1 MRGKSGRD
9 GHPGVGLSQAAV
21 VRRCAMSIDEPG
33 APHPITAAYYYRVK
47 WGHHEEWLDLFR
59 RNHWPI
65 LHEQLR
71 EGRFTDVRLYEPRY
85 HGDGR
90 ADWDV
95 MVTITYRDWAAL
107 EAHSEA
113 ELKLRLYPDQVRF
126 QSEEARRFELLD
138 AHWDVPL
145 AELELPSA

>member
-1 MRGKSGRD
+1 MNTPS
-9 GHPGVGLSQAAV
+9 AA
-21 VRRCAMSIDEPG
+21 R
-33 APHPITAAYYYRVK
+33 PITAAYFYRVR

-65 LHEQLR
+65 LREQLTS
-71 EGRFTDVRLYEPRY
+71 GRFTDVRLYEPRY

-113 ELKLRLYPDQVRF
+113 AIKLRLYPDQERF
-126 QSEEARRFELLD
+126 LAEEARRFELLE

-145 AELELPSA
+145 ADLELPAE

>member
-1 MRGKSGRD
+1 MTLHD
-9 GHPGVGLSQAAV
+9 AA
-21 VRRCAMSIDEPG
+21 
-33 APHPITAAYYYRVK
+33 APPITAAYYYRVK
-47 WGHHEEWLDLFR
+47 WGHHDEWLDLFR
-59 RNHWPI
+59 RNHWPV
-65 LHEQLR
+65 LREQLR
-71 EGRFTDVRLYEPRY
+71 SGRFTDVRLYEPRY

-113 ELKLRLYPDQVRF
+113 DIKLRLYPDQARF
-126 QSEEARRFELLD
+126 LAEEARRFELLE

-145 AELELPSA
+145 ADLELPAE

>member
-1 MRGKSGRD
+1 
-9 GHPGVGLSQAAV
+9 VTV
-21 VRRCAMSIDEPG
+21 
-33 APHPITAAYYYRVK
+33 AYFYRVR
-47 WGHHEEWLDLFR
+47 WGHHDEWLDLFR

-65 LHEQLR
+65 LREQLR
-71 EGRFTDVRLYEPRY
+71 DGRFTDVRLFTPRF

-107 EAHSEA
+107 DGHSEA
-113 ELKLRLYPDQVRF
+113 ELKQRLYPDQERF
-126 QSEEARRFELLD
+126 GAEEQRRFELLD

-145 AELELPSA
+145 TNEALPSA

>member
-1 MRGKSGRD
+1 MTD
-9 GHPGVGLSQAAV
+9 PTDPQ
-21 VRRCAMSIDEPG
+21 
-33 APHPITAAYYYRVK
+33 PITVAYYYRVR
-47 WGHHEEWLDLFR
+47 WGGHAEWLDLFR

-65 LHEQLR
+65 LREQQR
-71 EGRFTDVRLYEPRY
+71 AGRFTDVRLYEPRF

-107 EAHSEA
+107 AAHSEA
-113 ELKLRLYPDQVRF
+113 ELKLRLYPDQARF
-126 QSEEARRFELLD
+126 VAEEARRFELLE

-145 AELELPSA
+145 EELELPDR

>member
-1 MRGKSGRD
+1 MD
-9 GHPGVGLSQAAV
+9 AETTVQ
-21 VRRCAMSIDEPG
+21 
-33 APHPITAAYYYRVK
+33 PIVAAYYYRVK

-65 LHEQLR
+65 LREQLR
-71 EGRFTDVRLYEPRY
+71 DGRFTDVRLYEPRY

-113 ELKLRLYPDQVRF
+113 DLKLRLYPDQDRF
-126 QSEEARRFELLD
+126 RMEEARRFELLD

-145 AELELPSA
+145 ADLELPAE

>member
-1 MRGKSGRD
+1 
-9 GHPGVGLSQAAV
+9 
-21 VRRCAMSIDEPG
+21 MSMSTATTPR
-33 APHPITAAYYYRVK
+33 PITAAYFYRVQ

-65 LHEQLR
+65 LREQLR
-71 EGRFTDVRLYEPRY
+71 LGRFTDVRLYEPRY

-107 EAHSEA
+107 ESHSEA
-113 ELKLRLYPDQVRF
+113 AIKLRLYPDQPRF
-126 QSEEARRFELLD
+126 LAEEARRFELLE

-145 AELELPSA
+145 ADLDLPAE

>member
-1 MRGKSGRD
+1 MTSN
-9 GHPGVGLSQAAV
+9 
-21 VRRCAMSIDEPG
+21 
-33 APHPITAAYYYRVK
+33 APTSSTPITAAYYYRVK

-65 LHEQLR
+65 LREQLHG
-71 EGRFTDVRLYEPRY
+71 GRFTDVRLYEPRF

-113 ELKLRLYPDQVRF
+113 DLKLRLYPDQARF
-126 QSEEARRFELLD
+126 LLEEARRFELLE
-138 AHWDVPL
+138 AHWDVAL
-145 AELELPSA
+145 AELELPAG